1 MGSANFPA
9 GKGLEYTR
17 SEVCL
22 LFVYILQPK
31 PLRFTLCLSRLLA
44 KESFTVCLGSS
55 LMNTLSDHLHFV
67 PVSNQ
72 GVFYTTLSQ
81 SPAKEFDTALS

>member
-1 MGSANFPA
+1 MNTLSGHLHFVPVSNQGIF
-9 GKGLEYTR
+9 YT
-17 SEVCL
+17 
-22 LFVYILQPK
+22 
-31 PLRFTLCLSRLLA
+31 
-44 KESFTVCLGSS
+44 
-55 LMNTLSDHLHFV
+55 TLSDHLHFV